1 MPHKNEVLVLD
12 RPDQIAFV
20 VLCARKAALRLELH
34 GLRHSSR
41 RSVYAICKKAYGFK
55 GNRQKVYEQMC
66 KLVEDV
72 QNGKVEFVAPLPV

>member
-1 MPHKNEVLVLD
+1 MSEESKALVLD
-12 RPDQIAFV
+12 RPDQIAFA
-20 VLCARKAALRLELH
+20 VLCARKAALGLELR

-41 RSVYAICKKAYGFK
+41 RSIYALCKKAYNLK

-72 QNGKVEFVAPLPV
+72 QKGRKEYVPPLPI